1 MNPDGAEA
9 YRPLASRLDESKGI
23 APMAAYAVRFGTSR
37 RPGNLHP
44 ESSVWNTR

>member
-23 APMAAYAVRFGTSR
+23 ASSAFHAVRCETTR
-37 RPGNLHP
+37 LPEKYNPGV
-44 ESSVWNTR
+44 S